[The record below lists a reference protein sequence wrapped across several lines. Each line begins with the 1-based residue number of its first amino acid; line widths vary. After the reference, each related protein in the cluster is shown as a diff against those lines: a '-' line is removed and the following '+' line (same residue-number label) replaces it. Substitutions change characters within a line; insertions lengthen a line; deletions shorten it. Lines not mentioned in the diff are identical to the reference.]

1 MMQDGGMNIMNHEK
15 HTNILVNQAN
25 ANPRQST
32 DHSRNL
38 QHPFTSSVV
47 LTHGERGV
55 LRKNPRFFFP
65 ILVNHMN
72 RTRSTTVCDFVLK
85 LVMESQ
91 REFEIDI
98 FSTAQVILIHKC

>member
-55 LRKNPRFFFP
+55 LRKNPRFFPNFGEP
-65 ILVNHMN
+65 YEPNTINYSM
-72 RTRSTTVCDFVLK
+72 
-85 LVMESQ
+85 
-91 REFEIDI
+91 
-98 FSTAQVILIHKC
+98 